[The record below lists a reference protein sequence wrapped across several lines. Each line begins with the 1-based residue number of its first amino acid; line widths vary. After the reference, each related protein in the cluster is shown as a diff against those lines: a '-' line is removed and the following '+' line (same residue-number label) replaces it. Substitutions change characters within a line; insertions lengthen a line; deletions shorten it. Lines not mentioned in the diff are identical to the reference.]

1 MRIACSCPR
10 HRRVSSGRVWQGFS
24 DAAAVRLKHTSCSC
38 CAVLGFL
45 AVLVGEAVMLLGSS
59 EGVAPCRR
67 APRGLQS
74 DWGTRGSH
82 AVMLSSSS
90 EGRLMVVRSLRCS
103 SESCFVA
110 LLPHGVASLRSARH
124 AGSGVQPC
132 PSEGTTNVALLR
144 AEWLLLHGAASLRSA
159 RLACGGV
166 QPCPSEGT
174 TNSAL
179 LRAVWY
185 SCSMVQRLLAVLVI
199 LAVKFN

>member
-1 MRIACSCPR
+1 MFLL
-10 HRRVSSGRVWQGFS
+10 HKFGKVSS
-24 DAAAVRLKHTSCSC
+24 DAAAVRLKQTSCSC

-45 AVLVGEAVMLLGSS
+45 AVLVAEAVVLLGSS

-67 APRGLQS
+67 APRSAVRLGHTWRS
-74 DWGTRGSH
+74 S
-82 AVMLSSSS
+82 VMLSCLR
-90 EGRLMVVRSLRCS
+90 GSLRCS

-110 LLPHGVASLRSARH
+110 LLSHGVASLRSARH
-124 AGSGVQPC
+124 ACSGVQPC